1 MDCPEIRDAF
11 VKGELPNGTA
21 VEAHLRGC
29 RQCSELFLHEAELGR
44 SLAVVAGGGMPFED
58 DLFAKLEADVAQE
71 TGLRAWLRSRP
82 TRLRFVAAV
91 LSVLLVVGLGGAL
104 HQRPDFAEYPLARL
118 VLLLSVYAAG
128 ILIAFGKELYL
139 SARRGALSDHV
150 GLFVGALAL
159 PFLIAFA
166 PATEASRHAGPEEP
180 ARGFAQKQR
189 DALQDDVGRQR
200 GEHGRQPHDLHQ
212 CHVREPHGER
222 QDAAGSAPPHQPC
235 QPNPAGGEQSKR
247 GRQRGDD
254 DHARLQDE
262 ERERA
267 EHGLVAS
274 F

>member
-11 VKGELPNGTA
+11 VRGELPSGTA
-21 VEAHLRGC
+21 VLEHLRGC
-29 RQCSELFLHEAELGR
+29 RQCTELFLQEAELGR
-44 SLAVVAGGGMPFED
+44 SLAVAAGGGMPFES

-118 VLLLSVYAAG
+118 ALLLGVYGAV

-139 SARRGALSDHV
+139 SARRGSLSDHV

-166 PATEASRHAGPEEP
+166 PATEASRHAGPEGALGCFMYGALLTLPTAALLWAFDRDDRPSLRTVCLSAVALGLSANLVLELHCP
-180 ARGFAQKQR
+180 SGNAQHLLLGH
-189 DALQDDVGRQR
+189 ASIGVAWLAAWS
-200 GEHGRQPHDLHQ
+200 L
-212 CHVREPHGER
+212 VR
-222 QDAAGSAPPHQPC
+222 
-235 QPNPAGGEQSKR
+235 
-247 GRQRGDD
+247 
-254 DHARLQDE
+254 
-262 ERERA
+262 RA
-267 EHGLVAS
+267 SVRS
-274 F
+274 